1 MEKTS
6 SRTKCQEIESQK
18 EKRKRRTKLS
28 RLRATPVN
36 ALRASLR
43 NAFAIIV
50 LCFLLLLL
58 LRFTSRICAASFLIM
73 CRINLSR
80 VRWRRDAFPLEKKE
94 ERFIF
99 QKMNF
104 FARRARARRDT
115 CVFPKF
121 LTEREI
127 LISRLVGQ
135 VLFRVNFSSS
145 HARSSQAV
153 YPSIHPSLGK
163 RDASSDTAQHFDAF
177 FARARVYI

>member
-28 RLRATPVN
+28 PLLRATPVN

-50 LCFLLLLL
+50 CCFLLLL
-58 LRFTSRICAASFLIM
+58 LRFTSRICAASFLIT

-99 QKMNF
+99 QKVNF

-115 CVFPKF
+115 CVFPVFK
-121 LTEREI
+121 REKKRSI
-127 LISRLVGQ
+127 ISRWG
-135 VLFRVNFSSS
+135 RCC
-145 HARSSQAV
+145 
-153 YPSIHPSLGK
+153 LG
-163 RDASSDTAQHFDAF
+163 
-177 FARARVYI
+177 

>member
-50 LCFLLLLL
+50 LFSSVVVA
-58 LRFTSRICAASFLIM
+58 FYEQNM
-73 CRINLSR
+73 CRSLSDYVQNKPLSR
-80 VRWRRDAFPLEKKE
+80 SMETRRFSPRKKE

-121 LTEREI
+121 LI
-127 LISRLVGQ
+127 FDSRLVGAG
-135 VLFRVNFSSS
+135 VV
-145 HARSSQAV
+145 
-153 YPSIHPSLGK
+153 
-163 RDASSDTAQHFDAF
+163 
-177 FARARVYI
+177 

>member
-18 EKRKRRTKLS
+18 EKRKRTKLS
-28 RLRATPVN
+28 CLRATPVN

-50 LCFLLLLL
+50 LLL
-58 LRFTSRICAASFLIM
+58 LRFTSRICAAPFLIM

-99 QKMNF
+99 QKVNF

-127 LISRLVGQ
+127 LISRLVGAG
-135 VLFRVNFSSS
+135 VV
-145 HARSSQAV
+145 
-153 YPSIHPSLGK
+153 
-163 RDASSDTAQHFDAF
+163 
-177 FARARVYI
+177 

>member
-1 MEKTS
+1 MIGKDVITDKVP
-6 SRTKCQEIESQK
+6 RNLIT
-18 EKRKRRTKLS
+18 KRKKKRTKLS

-94 ERFIF
+94 EDLSLS
-99 QKMNF
+99 QKQKKHTCL
-104 FARRARARRDT
+104 ALALRAK
-115 CVFPKF
+115 KF
-121 LTEREI
+121 T
-127 LISRLVGQ
+127 
-135 VLFRVNFSSS
+135 F
-145 HARSSQAV
+145 
-153 YPSIHPSLGK
+153 
-163 RDASSDTAQHFDAF
+163 
-177 FARARVYI
+177 

>member
-1 MEKTS
+1 M
-6 SRTKCQEIESQK
+6 
-18 EKRKRRTKLS
+18 
-28 RLRATPVN
+28 
-36 ALRASLR
+36 RASLR

-153 YPSIHPSLGK
+153 YPSIHPHPSLGK

-177 FARARVYI
+177 FARARVYIVYK

>member
-18 EKRKRRTKLS
+18 EKRKRTKLS
-28 RLRATPVN
+28 CLRATPVN

-50 LCFLLLLL
+50 CCFLLLL
-58 LRFTSRICAASFLIM
+58 LRFTSRICAASFLIT

-99 QKMNF
+99 QKVNF

-121 LTEREI
+121 LI
-127 LISRLVGQ
+127 FDSRLVGAG
-135 VLFRVNFSSS
+135 VV
-145 HARSSQAV
+145 
-153 YPSIHPSLGK
+153 
-163 RDASSDTAQHFDAF
+163 
-177 FARARVYI
+177 

>member
-1 MEKTS
+1 LEKTS

-28 RLRATPVN
+28 PLLRATPVN

-50 LCFLLLLL
+50 CCFLLLL
-58 LRFTSRICAASFLIM
+58 LRFTSRICAASFLIT

-99 QKMNF
+99 QKVNF

-121 LTEREI
+121 LI
-127 LISRLVGQ
+127 FDSRLVGAG
-135 VLFRVNFSSS
+135 VV
-145 HARSSQAV
+145 
-153 YPSIHPSLGK
+153 
-163 RDASSDTAQHFDAF
+163 
-177 FARARVYI
+177 